1 VTPHISAPTEW
12 EAVVP
17 VFRENLLKVL
27 AGEPPTGLVDPGR
40 GY

>member
-1 VTPHISAPTEW
+1 
-12 EAVVP
+12 